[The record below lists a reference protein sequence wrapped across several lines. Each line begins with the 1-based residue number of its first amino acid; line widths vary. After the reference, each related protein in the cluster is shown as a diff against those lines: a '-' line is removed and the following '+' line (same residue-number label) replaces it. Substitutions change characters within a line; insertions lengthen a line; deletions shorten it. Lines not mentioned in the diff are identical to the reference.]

1 MSRTKL
7 LTTVS
12 SQLENEIKILITLS
26 TSPCLQSQLISFRFS
41 ALLSFSIYEI
51 SNCLIKFTVSFIKL
65 FIKCW
70 LSNSFNNNRWTL
82 VEKITW
88 LHCISQYWV
97 LTVHWGWL
105 DYERTWEQWPGRG
118 TEQRERSTPCHQ
130 SSVLHSLTI
139 TTLLLLLMLHP
150 VTTSVN
156 LPNIISLP
164 ELQHSILNKYQN
176 MKCRVCK

>member
-12 SQLENEIKILITLS
+12 LQLENEIKILITLS
-26 TSPCLQSQLISFRFS
+26 TSLCLQSQLISFRFS

-70 LSNSFNNNRWTL
+70 WSNSFNNNRWTL

-105 DYERTWEQWPGRG
+105 DYERTESSDQG
-118 TEQRERSTPCHQ
+118 EELSREREALRVTRAQCSTHWPSPH
-130 SSVLHSLTI
+130 SSYSSCYT
-139 TTLLLLLMLHP
+139 
-150 VTTSVN
+150 
-156 LPNIISLP
+156 
-164 ELQHSILNKYQN
+164 
-176 MKCRVCK
+176 